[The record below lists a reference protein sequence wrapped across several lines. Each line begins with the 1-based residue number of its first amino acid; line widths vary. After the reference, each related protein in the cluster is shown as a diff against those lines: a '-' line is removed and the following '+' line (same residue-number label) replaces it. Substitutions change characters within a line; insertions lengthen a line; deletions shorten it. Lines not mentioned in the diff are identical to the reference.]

1 MNNETKDAGG
11 MDLSRRDL
19 MKVAVGGLLAGIAA
33 PVLLFLSPG
42 HAAMKGS
49 GGKKVLIVYFSR
61 TGNTREI
68 AHQIHEMAGGDI
80 VELRTVEPYPNAY
93 NEVVEQA
100 REELRSGFK
109 PALKT
114 KVERIG
120 SCDVVFVGSP
130 NWWGTIAG
138 PVKTFLSEYDL
149 SGKTV
154 IPFITH
160 AGSGLGGSVADIAA
174 LCPNSTIP
182 DGLAVWGENAKNAR
196 NDVSAW
202 LSGLGMKE

>member
-1 MNNETKDAGG
+1 
-11 MDLSRRDL
+11 
-19 MKVAVGGLLAGIAA
+19 
-33 PVLLFLSPG
+33 
-42 HAAMKGS
+42 
-49 GGKKVLIVYFSR
+49 VLIVYFSR

-68 AHQIHEMAGGDI
+68 AHQIHEMAGGRHRGTPD
-80 VELRTVEPYPNAY
+80 RGAYPNAY

-100 REELRSGFK
+100 REELRSGFN

-149 SGKTV
+149 SGKRSYRSSRTPEAV
-154 IPFITH
+154 WAGALRISRRSVRIRPF
-160 AGSGLGGSVADIAA
+160 GRSCRLGGKCEKRPERCVGVADRTGNERIAFCA
-174 LCPNSTIP
+174 FETYAPHESISGPLPA
-182 DGLAVWGENAKNAR
+182 GRGENASPAPP
-196 NDVSAW
+196 DV
-202 LSGLGMKE
+202 KETLPHPKTSFRA

>member
-1 MNNETKDAGG
+1 MNNETKGAGG

-19 MKVAVGGLLAGIAA
+19 LKVSVGGLLAGIAA
-33 PVLLFLSPG
+33 PVLLFLSPA
-42 HAAMKGS
+42 HAAVKGS

-68 AHQIHEMAGGDI
+68 ARQIHEMVGGDI
-80 VELRTVEPYPNAY
+80 VELETVEPYPEAY
-93 NEVVEQA
+93 NAVVEQA

-109 PALKT
+109 PPLKT
-114 KVERIG
+114 KVENIG
-120 SCDVVFVGSP
+120 TYDVVFVGSP
-130 NWWGTIAG
+130 SWWSTIAA

-149 SGKTV
+149 SGKT
-154 IPFITH
+154 IAPFVTH
-160 AGSGLGGSVADIAA
+160 AGSGLGRSVADIAA
-174 LCPNSTIP
+174 LCPNSTVP

-202 LSGLGMKE
+202 LRGLGMKE

>member
-1 MNNETKDAGG
+1 

>member
-1 MNNETKDAGG
+1 MNNETKGAGE
-11 MDLSRRDL
+11 MDMSRRDL
-19 MKVAVGGLLAGIAA
+19 LKATVGGLLAGIAA

-49 GGKKVLIVYFSR
+49 GGKKVLIIYFSR

-68 AHQIHEMAGGDI
+68 ARQIHEMAGGDI
-80 VELRTVEPYPNAY
+80 VELRTVEPYPEAY
-93 NEVVEQA
+93 NAVVEQA

-114 KVERIG
+114 KVEQIG
-120 SCDVVFVGSP
+120 SYDVVFVGSP

-154 IPFITH
+154 VPFITH
-160 AGSGLGGSVADIAA
+160 AGSGLGRSVADIAA

-182 DGLAVWGENAKNAR
+182 DGLAVWGEDAKNAR